1 MTNLWRIAMT
11 LGMWAAATGADETE
25 TLLGEDLS
33 AWREPR
39 GEWRMAGAVSLDPKD
54 EARLSVEPGAAVA
67 VNGDTGKT
75 VDLVSKPE
83 HGDIEAHIE
92 FLVPKG
98 SNSGVYFQGRYE
110 IQILDSWGVENPGY
124 GDCGG
129 IYQRWREE
137 PGLDD
142 SERGYEGHPPRVNA
156 CRAPGEWQTLE
167 VVFRA
172 PRFDDEGRKT
182 RNAVFEKVVLNGE
195 VIHENQEVTGPT
207 RAAMFSDEAPRGP
220 LMLQGDHGPV
230 AYRNIRWRA
239 LN

>member
-83 HGDIEAHIE
+83 HGDIEAHME
-92 FLVPKG
+92 FLVP
-98 SNSGVYFQGRYE
+98 
-110 IQILDSWGVENPGY
+110 
-124 GDCGG
+124 
-129 IYQRWREE
+129 
-137 PGLDD
+137 
-142 SERGYEGHPPRVNA
+142 
-156 CRAPGEWQTLE
+156 
-167 VVFRA
+167 
-172 PRFDDEGRKT
+172 
-182 RNAVFEKVVLNGE
+182 
-195 VIHENQEVTGPT
+195 
-207 RAAMFSDEAPRGP
+207 
-220 LMLQGDHGPV
+220 
-230 AYRNIRWRA
+230 
-239 LN
+239 